1 AYGERISAT
10 VLLLWIAGVA
20 EFQWLWR
27 RRFEHAIHAVETPER
42 DLALVLSLLE
52 RIEREP
58 FASPRMTALRQA
70 LVSNGAVASR
80 RIAQLRRLVSWVD
93 STHNMMFAP
102 IAYLLLVKPQLAV
115 AIDRWHV
122 SYGPAVGEWL
132 RAIGEVEA
140 LAAMATYAFEHPADP
155 FPELAGPEPVFSA
168 VALGHPLLPDERS
181 VRNDIRLGGAGQPRV
196 VIVSGSNMSG
206 KSTLLRSV
214 GLNVVL
220 ALA

>member
-1 AYGERISAT
+1 MTAGLGAMAYGERISPT
-10 VLLLWIAGVA
+10 VLLLWIGGVA

-27 RRFEHAIHAVETPER
+27 RRFEHALHAVETPEH

-52 RIEREP
+52 RVEREP
-58 FASPRMTALRQA
+58 FASPRLTALRQT
-70 LVSNGAVASR
+70 LVTDGVVASR

-122 SYGPAVGEWL
+122 RYGPAVGEWL
-132 RAIGEVEA
+132 RVIGEIEA
-140 LAAMATYAFEHPADP
+140 LAALATYAFEHPADP
-155 FPELAGPEPVFSA
+155 FPELSVDGPVFEG
-168 VALGHPLLPDERS
+168 VALGHPLIPDETLRAQRRPDRRS
-181 VRNDIRLGGAGQPRV
+181 PP
-196 VIVSGSNMSG
+196 
-206 KSTLLRSV
+206 
-214 GLNVVL
+214 